1 MDRRHGYMSCRNG
14 AGISVVELLIAL
26 VIATLLLQQA
36 LPSLRYWLA
45 KAKATRAVN
54 DLSMTVSFARHYA
67 ILHHSHT
74 VLCPLDSSLHC
85 QQQWH
90 QTLTLFAD
98 SNRNQTLD
106 ANEQVLSRIERIDQ
120 QTSVRTYPR
129 DALRF
134 DEHGYTGHYNGTLT
148 HCVLAYPKLTGKI
161 IVSRLGRTRIEK
173 KPKQPPSTCAD

>member
-1 MDRRHGYMSCRNG
+1 MDRHHGCMGCRSDT
-14 AGISVVELLIAL
+14 GISVVELLIVL
-26 VIATLLLQQA
+26 VIATLLLQQT

-45 KAKATRAVN
+45 KAQATRDVN
-54 DLSMTVSFARHYA
+54 KLSMTVSFARHYA
-67 ILHHSHT
+67 ILHRSHT
-74 VLCPLDSSLHC
+74 VLCPLDESLRC
-85 QQQWH
+85 QKQWH

-106 ANEQVLSRIERIDQ
+106 ANEQVLSTIERIDQ

-134 DEHGYTGHYNGTLT
+134 NERGYAGHYNGTLAY
-148 HCVLAYPKLTGKI
+148 CVLAYPELTGKV